1 MTEWFGKKKTP
12 DGTEIIRHD
21 KVDTQIDV
29 LGKNTSRFMKAR
41 EAAYEKLFGE
51 PLGVS
56 HELLP
61 LVPHVDV
68 YTFKRTSKKDGV
80 DQVLYSLAT
89 GGMSDPSDDPPS
101 ARSQGCSASC
111 GIDFSLL
118 GATQGIHLNAALGR
132 AFPAQRQIMAG
143 ARAHHAERQS
153 RGAVLGQ

>member
-1 MTEWFGKKKTP
+1 MTEWFGKNKTP

-56 HELLP
+56 HELRP

-68 YTFKRTSKKDGV
+68 STFKRTSKKDGV

-89 GGMSDPSDDPPS
+89 GG
-101 ARSQGCSASC
+101 
-111 GIDFSLL
+111 
-118 GATQGIHLNAALGR
+118 
-132 AFPAQRQIMAG
+132 
-143 ARAHHAERQS
+143 
-153 RGAVLGQ
+153 